1 MIYQESNSLDTLI
14 TRVQYTINNYKSE
27 IVGDRNWDKYGK
39 SVGYRRNKEM
49 VDIASAAICFWDG
62 KSKGNKHTIDL
73 CKEKG
78 IPCKV
83 VRYE

>member
-14 TRVQYTINNYKSE
+14 KRAQYAINNYKSK
-27 IVGDRNWDKYGK
+27 IA
-39 SVGYRRNKEM
+39 GYRRNKEM

-62 KSKGNKHTIDL
+62 KSKGTKHTIDL
-73 CKEKG
+73 FKEKG